1 MSRGTLL
8 NKQRKTNILFSFLLT
23 YFTVDWLAMGETE
36 FTQHTLFCVHI
47 VSTKSKAKSCKSSP
61 ENGSSPD
68 TTKSILSHYLT
79 LFIILIFEQ
88 AITCMWRKEAKAY
101 CTNVVHK
108 GVWNHVN
115 VFNFSQWFSSITT
128 TTMLL
133 CLNLEVK
140 SSLLIP
146 HRKMLISTLL
156 NACPS

>member
-1 MSRGTLL
+1 MSHGTLL
-8 NKQRKTNILFSFLLT
+8 NKQRKTNILFSFILT
-23 YFTVDWLAMGETE
+23 YFTVDGLAMGEKEITK
-36 FTQHTLFCVHI
+36 HTLFCVHI

-61 ENGSSPD
+61 ENGSSPG

-88 AITCMWRKEAKAY
+88 TITCMWRKAY

-115 VFNFSQWFSSITT
+115 VFNFSQWFSSITA